1 MNQELDYAE
10 MLEIPVSTVQVVKK
24 KSVFKNPF
32 ARKNKANAAQ
42 TTAEEQVAEG
52 DLKDLVVDSVNER
65 VSAFVYAEDVSDP
78 PKPEKR
84 KRNIFGGDRGSK
96 IIITELVAVCVLA
109 AAIFLTNVF
118 MPSSAINTFIGNL
131 ASPSPKAEPTYSEIK
146 LSSIVSE
153 NLEDANV
160 TMTESGVLCFTG
172 KSSIYPVCEGTISS
186 VTKDGDFYSVQIKH
200 TSTFSSVVTG
210 LSDVYAPKGSKVKSN
225 VPFAYTDGESEVRV
239 SMYDGE
245 TLLNCYTLSGEIPVW
260 NS

>member
-1 MNQELDYAE
+1 M
-10 MLEIPVSTVQVVKK
+10 
-24 KSVFKNPF
+24 
-32 ARKNKANAAQ
+32 
-42 TTAEEQVAEG
+42 
-52 DLKDLVVDSVNER
+52 
-65 VSAFVYAEDVSDP
+65 
-78 PKPEKR
+78 
-84 KRNIFGGDRGSK
+84 
-96 IIITELVAVCVLA
+96 
-109 AAIFLTNVF
+109 
-118 MPSSAINTFIGNL
+118 
-131 ASPSPKAEPTYSEIK
+131 
-146 LSSIVSE
+146 LSSIVSD

-172 KSSIYPVCEGTISS
+172 KSCIYPVCEGTISS

>member
-24 KSVFKNPF
+24 KSMFKNPF
-32 ARKNKANAAQ
+32 ARKEKANAAKP
-42 TTAEEQVAEG
+42 AVEENGITDG

-65 VSAFVYAEDVSDP
+65 VGAYVYAEDVSDP

-84 KRNIFGGDRGSK
+84 KRNIFGGDKGSK
-96 IIITELVAVCVLA
+96 IILTELVAVCVLA
-109 AAIFLTNVF
+109 AAIFLTNIF

-131 ASPSPKAEPTYSEIK
+131 ATTPKAEPTYSEIK

-153 NLEDANV
+153 NLKDANV
-160 TMTESGVLCFTG
+160 TMTDAGVLCFTG
-172 KSSIYPVCEGTISS
+172 KSSIYPVCEGTIAS
-186 VTKDGDFYSVQIKH
+186 VTKDGDSYSVQIKH

-210 LSDVYAPKGSKVKSN
+210 LSEVYAPKGSKVKAN
-225 VPFAYTDGESEVRV
+225 VPFAYTDGEVEVRV
-239 SMYDGE
+239 SLFDGE
-245 TLLNCYTLSGEIPVW
+245 TQLNCYTLSGEVPVW